1 MSLRMQL
8 LLLQVAIV
16 LITVIGTGIVA
27 SWMQEQQLRDAY
39 RDRMIGVAQSV
50 ARLPAIIDAFDQP
63 NPSDTIQPIAEVV
76 RKASNVTYVVVTNEK
91 GIRYSHPD
99 PSRIG
104 QEVSTDPGTALSGK
118 MYVGTQTG
126 TLGESWRVKLP
137 IFDADHKVMGVVS
150 VGILESDL
158 RNDYL
163 GNSTLLFITIGG
175 AAILGVIGAAGV
187 SAVIRRR
194 IYGLEPDEIAGLLET
209 REAMLHGV
217 REGLVALDESGRI
230 SLINDAGVQ
239 LLGLDPAG
247 EFVGLPA
254 SEVLD
259 AELIGMAAEETT
271 EQRLVLSGERV
282 LLVRRDSATIGER
295 AIGAM
300 LILRDNTELHALL
313 RDLDGAQDLAD
324 GLRSQA
330 HGFANQLHVI
340 SGLLELGHISE
351 AVAFIERAGSGGSL
365 SSVTDSSGIRDLEVA
380 ALLLVK
386 QTRAKELGIVV
397 EIGHDSSLAPIPTD
411 PVSTALRTDLITVVG
426 NLLDNAVEACQY
438 GGHIDVSIVLP
449 ESDEAA
455 AGELTVTVGDNGP
468 GIPRRLRERVFSPG
482 YSSKTA
488 PPGRLSPGRGIGLTL
503 VRRIAQRYG
512 GRVVIADRSPCG
524 ACVTVHLPLGQLA
537 VVEAAATPHGSAV

>member
-1 MSLRMQL
+1 
-8 LLLQVAIV
+8 
-16 LITVIGTGIVA
+16 
-27 SWMQEQQLRDAY
+27 
-39 RDRMIGVAQSV
+39 
-50 ARLPAIIDAFDQP
+50 
-63 NPSDTIQPIAEVV
+63 
-76 RKASNVTYVVVTNEK
+76 
-91 GIRYSHPD
+91 
-99 PSRIG
+99 
-104 QEVSTDPGTALSGK
+104 
-118 MYVGTQTG
+118 
-126 TLGESWRVKLP
+126 
-137 IFDADHKVMGVVS
+137 
-150 VGILESDL
+150 
-158 RNDYL
+158 
-163 GNSTLLFITIGG
+163 
-175 AAILGVIGAAGV
+175 
-187 SAVIRRR
+187 
-194 IYGLEPDEIAGLLET
+194 
-209 REAMLHGV
+209 
-217 REGLVALDESGRI
+217 VALDESGRI

>member
-27 SWMQEQQLRDAY
+27 SWLQEQQLRDAY

-50 ARLPAIIDAFDQP
+50 ARLPAIIEAFGSAD
-63 NPSDTIQPIAEVV
+63 PSKTIQPIAEVV
-76 RKASNVTYVVVTNEK
+76 RKASNVTYVVVTNDK

-104 QEVSTDPGTALSGK
+104 EEVSTDPGPALSGK

-137 IFDADHKVMGVVS
+137 IFDADHTVMGVVS

-158 RNDYL
+158 KNDYL
-163 GNSTLLFITIGG
+163 GNSSLLFITIGV

-187 SAVIRRR
+187 SSVIRRR
-194 IYGLEPDEIAGLLET
+194 IYGLEPDEIAGLLEA

-217 REGLVALDESGRI
+217 REGLVAVDDQGRI
-230 SLINDAGVQ
+230 ALINDAGTR
-239 LLGLDPAG
+239 LLGLDPQRDI
-247 EFVGLPA
+247 VGA
-254 SEVLD
+254 QAEDILD
-259 AELIGMAAEETT
+259 PELIRMVAEESA

-282 LLVRRDSATIGER
+282 LLVRRDSATIGDR

-330 HGFANQLHVI
+330 HGFANKLHVI
-340 SGLLELGHISE
+340 SGLLELGHVTE

-365 SSVTDSSGIRDLEVA
+365 SSVTGSSGIGDLEVA

-386 QTRAKELGIVV
+386 QTRAKELGITV
-397 EIGHDSSLAPIPTD
+397 EIEPESELRPLPAD
-411 PVSTALRTDLITVVG
+411 PASAALRSDLLTVVG
-426 NLLDNAVEACQY
+426 NLVDNAVEACQY
-438 GGHIDVSIVLP
+438 GGRVAVAILQQ
-449 ESDEAA
+449 A
-455 AGELTVTVGDNGP
+455 AGGEVVVRVSDNGS
-468 GIPRRLRERVFSPG
+468 GIPPELHEQVFVPG
-482 YSSKTA
+482 YSSKAA
-488 PPGRLSPGRGIGLTL
+488 PPGRLPPGRGIGLTL
-503 VRRIAQRYG
+503 VKRIAQRYG
-512 GRVVIADRSPCG
+512 GRVTIAELSPCG
-524 ACVTVHLPLGQLA
+524 AGITVNLPLGESA
-537 VVEAAATPHGSAV
+537 PAAMVQETTAL